1 MALEGMFSRYL
12 MTFCGRKKGAQV
24 KMEEV
29 LVNVEVS
36 CKSGAQPTFQYVGRE
51 LCCQE
56 INVSFAGILRVSVH
70 HIQSA
75 SVASLSDLGLKK
87 QKCSSWKGTDFS
99 LKKKKKPWS
108 ALGVLGNCVLKK
120 RTYISEDTPVTLA
133 CQEGRRCRKSTHRR
147 GTPVGA
153 KGEENLCSLC
163 CIYSQREVV
172 FGMSAWHQRIPVF
185 YPAELLFLV
194 GVAGRFP
201 FLTRKGRGG
210 YFP

>member
-36 CKSGAQPTFQYVGRE
+36 CKSGAQPTFQYIGRE

-56 INVSFAGILRVSVH
+56 INVSFTGILRVSVH

-75 SVASLSDLGLKK
+75 SVASLSDLSLKK

-99 LKKKKKPWS
+99 LKKKK
-108 ALGVLGNCVLKK
+108 ALAMRLGDVPPAATEEL
-120 RTYISEDTPVTLA
+120 VQLLA
-133 CQEGRRCRKSTHRR
+133 VPLPSSDCQGWR
-147 GTPVGA
+147 
-153 KGEENLCSLC
+153 
-163 CIYSQREVV
+163 
-172 FGMSAWHQRIPVF
+172 
-185 YPAELLFLV
+185 
-194 GVAGRFP
+194 
-201 FLTRKGRGG
+201 
-210 YFP
+210 